1 MEEQMSPPE
10 QARALQMQLAT
21 LLSAVDIEAL
31 PAAPRETLTQLKR
44 LAGDLRLDVRDFM
57 LADSKAEQTRLG
69 TEAAAR
75 LKQLEK
81 TIAKAGELGHFG
93 AADVA
98 HLTAVSQQLLA
109 DLQE

>member
-1 MEEQMSPPE
+1 MEDKLSPPE
-10 QARALQMQLAT
+10 QARALQAQLAV
-21 LLSAVDIEAL
+21 LLSPVDIEAL
-31 PAAPRETLTQLKR
+31 PAGLRETLTQLKR

-57 LADSKAEQTRLG
+57 LAETKADQVRLG
-69 TEAAAR
+69 DEAAAR

-81 TIAKAGELGHFG
+81 TIAKAGELSHFG

-98 HLTAVSQQLLA
+98 HLTALSQQLLA